1 MNLSPLL
8 QPFELKSLK
17 LKNRIVMA
25 PMERAMSPGQIQSK
39 EMSAYYRRR
48 AEADVGFIIS
58 EATGIGRQASLNEP
72 ACPRFAGEEGLK
84 AWKHTIDEVHAGGGK
99 MAPQLWHVGAMP
111 VPKHRVGEWDM
122 GAPLDSPSGYHKEE
136 TKVAEPL
143 TEAAIAD
150 IIASYGQAARHA
162 QALGFDA
169 LEVHGAHG
177 YLIDQF
183 FWGGIN
189 QRADKWGGPAIE
201 DRTRFAVEVLKEVRR
216 NVSDDFVISLRL
228 SQWKQQSLQ
237 TRIAKT
243 PKEMERWLMPLA
255 DAGAD
260 IFHCSQRRFSETEFE
275 GSDLNFA
282 GWAKKITGRP
292 SITVGSVGLSSD
304 FITDVFQG
312 TASAPQSLEDLMRR
326 YERGDFDLVA
336 VGRAL
341 LIDPLWLVKVRDGR
355 TDELKTYTRE
365 SHAVLY

>member
-1 MNLSPLL
+1 LDLSPLL

-17 LKNRIVMA
+17 LKNRVVMA
-25 PMERAMSPGQIQSK
+25 PMERAASPGQIQSK

-48 AEADVGFIIS
+48 AEADIGFIIS

-72 ACPRFAGEEGLK
+72 ACPRFAGEAGLA
-84 AWKHTIDEVHAGGGK
+84 AWKHTVDQVHAGGAK

-111 VPKHRVGEWDM
+111 VPARIGDWDM
-122 GAPLDSPSGYHKEE
+122 GVPLDSPSGYHKEDV
-136 TKVAEPL
+136 KVAEPL
-143 TEAAIAD
+143 SDADIAD
-150 IIASYGQAARHA
+150 IIASYGEAARHA

-183 FWGGIN
+183 FWAGIN
-189 QRADKWGGPAIE
+189 QRTDRWGGDSIT

-216 NVSDDFVISLRL
+216 NVSDDFVVSLRL

-237 TRIAKT
+237 TRIAAT
-243 PKEMERWLMPLA
+243 PKEMERWLAPLA

-260 IFHCSQRRFSETEFE
+260 IFHCSQRRFSEPEFE

-282 GWAKKITGRP
+282 GWAKKLTGRT
-292 SITVGSVGLSSD
+292 SITVGSVGLSGD

-312 TASAPQSLEDLMRR
+312 TSSAPQSLDDLMRR
-326 YERGDFDLVA
+326 FERGDFDLVA

-341 LIDPLWLVKVRDGR
+341 LVDPLWLVKMRDGR
-355 TDELKTYTRE
+355 TDELKSYTRE